1 MEPVKKKKWPW
12 IVGGLFLVG
21 LVGSIIDPV
30 EKQSNT
36 SETSVTTTTESKIE
50 QPHKERTQ
58 ASMTTSEKGA
68 GETFNAG
75 AQFEK
80 WYLGQYD
87 EHSWDYVCE
96 KYPGWACNVLNVDS
110 PKGLGD
116 TIVITT
122 NLSAGNSDGEKRA
135 NEAVKSIQNL
145 AKIEPGMKEATN
157 GEADFIQVWDAQ
169 GNILANGG
177 IEYGE

>member
-36 SETSVTTTTESKIE
+36 PETSVTTTTESKIE
-50 QPHKERTQ
+50 QPYKERTR
-58 ASMTTSEKGA
+58 ASMTASEKGTE
-68 GETFNAG
+68 ETFNAG

-87 EHSWDYVCE
+87 EHSWDYVCG
-96 KYPGWACNVLNVDS
+96 KYGGWECNVLDVDS
-110 PKGLGD
+110 PAGLDG
-116 TIVITT
+116 TIVIVTT
-122 NLSAGNSDGEKRA
+122 LSKDNPEGKQRA
-135 NEAVKSIQNL
+135 EGAVKSIQNL
-145 AKIEPGMKEATN
+145 ADLEPEMKDAI
-157 GEADFIQVWDAQ
+157 GGKADYVQVWDAQ
-169 GNILANGG
+169 GNVLASGN
-177 IEYGE
+177 INYGA